1 MHDPLSQSSSPSLAP
16 LPNDVWPSFGLIAGL
31 TDSVEERCAANMR
44 RKRGFSHAVRMEK
57 KMKLCTS
64 LLNCCRFVCVCALC
78 VFVLLH
84 MHYKTASAGHEWA
97 SVRAVLWREVKRAP
111 LFSCERLTCRIC
123 VKLTSAVVSP
133 LLSVSRNL
141 EKEKEKKT
149 VFAANVWCPHW
160 NLTCFTTTSNEYL
173 WRRLMLLVIQCVL
186 EYMTEEQFQQC
197 RG

>member
-1 MHDPLSQSSSPSLAP
+1 M
-16 LPNDVWPSFGLIAGL
+16 
-31 TDSVEERCAANMR
+31 
-44 RKRGFSHAVRMEK
+44 
-57 KMKLCTS
+57 
-64 LLNCCRFVCVCALC
+64 
-78 VFVLLH
+78 
-84 MHYKTASAGHEWA
+84 
-97 SVRAVLWREVKRAP
+97 P

-141 EKEKEKKT
+141 EKRKEKKT

-173 WRRLMLLVIQCVL
+173 WRQLMLLVIQCVL
-186 EYMTEEQFQQC
+186 EYMTEEQLQQC